1 MFGTQPGT
9 PEPFSAVPKPRASR
23 LESASARLR
32 LAIRRKPYTG
42 PSLARGIKLLYR
54 RNRTNGS
61 WVVKASTGH
70 GAYWTKAFASADD
83 FEPSDGRTVLTYWEA
98 QDAAKKFA
106 RRQPGDVAD
115 ESRPLTVSE
124 ALDRYEAD
132 LRARGGDAYNAS
144 RARVH
149 LTAALASKPV
159 ALLGATELRKW
170 RDSLAAKGLSPATI
184 NRTRTCLRAAL
195 EIVAEHD
202 KRISNQREWRIGLR
216 GLPDATVA
224 RNVVLNDDIV
234 RRIVAA
240 AYDRDRALGL
250 MVEVAATTGA
260 RPSEGARVLVADLDL
275 ADPSEPRLWIPRSG
289 KGGARERARKMQD
302 RRPVPITPALAAR
315 LRQAAAGRETY
326 APLLLRQSGEPWGY
340 RRSDHYRDD
349 IREVVAAVGLPAT
362 TTLYALR
369 HSAIVRRLLANTP
382 VRIVADLSDTSVRE
396 IERHYAR
403 YISEHADEVA
413 RRGLI
418 DLAQPAAPNVV
429 PLAKG
434 R

>member
-1 MFGTQPGT
+1 M
-9 PEPFSAVPKPRASR
+9 PKPRASR
-23 LESASARLR
+23 LETPTARRRLELR
-32 LAIRRKPYTG
+32 KKPYWITIS
-42 PSLARGIKLLYR
+42 PGIALGYR
-54 RNRTNGS
+54 RNAGS
-61 WVVKASTGH
+61 GTWSVRSTDGH
-70 GAYWTKAFASADD
+70 GSDWIKRIALADD
-83 FEPSDGRTVLTYWEA
+83 LEPSDGRAVLNYWEA
-98 QDAAKKFA
+98 IDSARKLA

-132 LRARGGDAYNAS
+132 LRARGGDLYNAKRS
-144 RARVH
+144 RIH
-149 LTAALASKPV
+149 LPGSILSKPV
-159 ALLGATELRKW
+159 ALLGATELKKW

-195 EIVAEHD
+195 ELAAEHD
-202 KRISNQREWRIGLR
+202 KRISNQREWLIGLR

-315 LRQAAAGRETY
+315 LRQAAAGRETD

-418 DLAQPAAPNVV
+418 DLAQPAASNVV

>member
-1 MFGTQPGT
+1 
-9 PEPFSAVPKPRASR
+9 
-23 LESASARLR
+23 
-32 LAIRRKPYTG
+32 
-42 PSLARGIKLLYR
+42 
-54 RNRTNGS
+54 
-61 WVVKASTGH
+61 
-70 GAYWTKAFASADD
+70 
-83 FEPSDGRTVLTYWEA
+83 
-98 QDAAKKFA
+98 
-106 RRQPGDVAD
+106 
-115 ESRPLTVSE
+115 
-124 ALDRYEAD
+124 
-132 LRARGGDAYNAS
+132 
-144 RARVH
+144 VH

-195 EIVAEHD
+195 ELAAEHD
-202 KRISNQREWRIGLR
+202 KRISNQREWLIGLR

-224 RNVVLNDDIV
+224 RNVVLNDDTV

-260 RPSEGARVLVADLDL
+260 RPSEVARVLVADLDL

-289 KGGARERARKMQD
+289 KGGSRERARKMQD

-315 LRQAAAGRETY
+315 LRQAAAGRETD